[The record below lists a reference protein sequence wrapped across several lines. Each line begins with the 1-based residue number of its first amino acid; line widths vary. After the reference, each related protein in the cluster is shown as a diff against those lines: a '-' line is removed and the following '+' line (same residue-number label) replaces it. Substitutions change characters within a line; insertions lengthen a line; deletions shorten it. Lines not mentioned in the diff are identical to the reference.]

1 MKTKDELLQT
11 YADECFKVFETKD
24 MVDYCTKKVSGI
36 IEFPGGGLY
45 VFDKPKIKTHFC
57 FGEDGGESYNEACNM
72 AYNVALKE
80 EYFLHANLRDIDE
93 KIANLKGDYTE
104 SGRHCRIKFLYYDKS
119 GLIYDYAVEPWWRC
133 EHIKKPE
140 PLTDEDTAALIALFE
155 EERAKFEKRLKTYW
169 KRYGASKLKTWT
181 YWVNA

>member
-11 YADECFKVFETKD
+11 YAAECFRVFGGQD
-24 MVDYCTKKVSGI
+24 MVDYCIKKVSDI
-36 IEFPGGGLY
+36 IELPEGGLY
-45 VFDKPKIKTHFC
+45 VFEKPKIETRFC
-57 FGEDGGESYNEACNM
+57 FGEDGGESVNEARNM

-80 EYFLHANLRDIDE
+80 EYFMRANLQDIDE
-93 KIANLKGDYTE
+93 KISDLKGNYT
-104 SGRHCRIKFLYYDKS
+104 GRYSRIKFLEYDKS
-119 GLIYDYAVEPWWRC
+119 GLIYDYAVAQWWRC

-140 PLTDEDTAALIALFE
+140 PLTDEDTAALITLYEA
-155 EERAKFEKRLKTYW
+155 ERAKFEKRLKTYW